1 MMTFSSKTPPATAW
15 SSSLHVLSP
24 PFSICHE
31 HLNTLA
37 WRRGRQRLWPATR
50 PAIAKSEKTA
60 PNGKTAGGIAKTAFP
75 PPLVSDPLAVLPR
88 DRRDAP
94 HSFPPSRLLP
104 SRGSRQRATLGI
116 EMRRMGREQVRS
128 VEETVIVDPAFAP
141 CATATT
147 PTTTSGIITCT
158 TRQSSMT
165 GNELAS
171 RHKVTQRDTHMC
183 SLTAPSRSVHHYQK
197 SVPSSLLPFHITQGT
212 PTTSP

>member
-1 MMTFSSKTPPATAW
+1 MTFSSKTPPATAW

-75 PPLVSDPLAVLPR
+75 PTSALVSDPLAVLPR

-94 HSFPPSRLLP
+94 HSFPPVSSTSITGSSPTCDTWNRDAP
-104 SRGSRQRATLGI
+104 DGPGASPFRRG
-116 EMRRMGREQVRS
+116 
-128 VEETVIVDPAFAP
+128 TVIVDPVFAP

-158 TRQSSMT
+158 TRKSSMT
-165 GNELAS
+165 GDEFAS
-171 RHKVTQRDTHMC
+171 RHKAVQQDTHMC
-183 SLTAPSRSVHHYQK
+183 SLAASSRSVNLQE
-197 SVPSSLLPFHITQGT
+197 SLPSSLLPLHITQGT